1 MAKSPKEEIG
11 AEPGFEERMA
21 RLEALVATLEGG
33 KLSLEDGV
41 ERYREGVELL
51 RHLNTALGEAEHKV
65 EDLTAALRR
74 ELEEL
79 ERAGEPLDEPEA

>member
-1 MAKSPKEEIG
+1 MAKPQK
-11 AEPGFEERMA
+11 AELGFEERMA
-21 RLEALVATLEGG
+21 RLEELVATLEGG
-33 KLSLEDGV
+33 KLSLEEGV

-51 RHLNTALGEAEHKV
+51 KHLNAALGDAEHKV
-65 EDLTAALRR
+65 ADLTTSLRR

>member
-1 MAKSPKEEIG
+1 MAQP
-11 AEPGFEERMA
+11 AQDDAAGFEERMA
-21 RLEALVATLEGG
+21 RLEELVAALEAGRLTLE
-33 KLSLEDGV
+33 EGV

-51 RHLNTALGEAEHKV
+51 RGLNAALGAAEHRV

-79 ERAGEPLDEPEA
+79 ERAGEARDGPEA